1 MLHNV
6 SMVSRVLSLIL
17 FPALAV
23 PVLAQAPTT
32 PAAPQG
38 PKPKYPRPPTRDPHT
53 PGYVQSKELP
63 DGTLPSLDADG
74 NFILVPTHPAAP
86 ETRTGTAS
94 AGKRIRLRARETMDT
109 LCNMRS
115 GGCGSYFPTL
125 NAFNAFRM
133 EHTAPGFGLP

>member
-1 MLHNV
+1 MMQA
-6 SMVSRVLSLIL
+6 SQSRDRNDTWINQQWPSN
-17 FPALAV
+17 PE
-23 PVLAQAPTT
+23 AQAPTT

-63 DGTLPSLDADG
+63 DGRLPSLDADG

-86 ETRTGTAS
+86 ETRTDTAS

-125 NAFNAFRM
+125 NAINAFRM